1 MIDHDTLSYFVPLAG
16 LGIVGSIG
24 GWIFTTW
31 LRVKHGYP
39 LEGSWGQTVAP
50 GLGGEAAERIKLLA
64 QENAQLRAE
73 LGSVK
78 DRLGNV
84 ERIVTDRG
92 TRLAAEIDQLRTPNA
107 NLN

>member
-1 MIDHDTLSYFVPLAG
+1 MIDHDTLG
-16 LGIVGSIG
+16 LIIPIIGFAVVGSLG

-39 LEGSWGQTVAP
+39 LEGKWGQSVHP
-50 GLGGEAAERIKLLA
+50 GIAAEAHERIKLLA
-64 QENAQLRAE
+64 TENAQLRAE

-92 TRLAAEIDQLRTPNA
+92 ARLSAEIDQLRSPK
-107 NLN
+107 LN